1 LPGFS
6 ATCAILAVCIL
17 SYATL
22 PVWLLL
28 EAKRRKG
35 KTGHALPLQ
44 AMEDMENSQVSAAM
58 LSRVHEINAM
68 EEERARGL
76 EDKKIDAEHLDS
88 LE

>member
-1 LPGFS
+1 
-6 ATCAILAVCIL
+6 
-17 SYATL
+17 
-22 PVWLLL
+22 
-28 EAKRRKG
+28 
-35 KTGHALPLQ
+35 
-44 AMEDMENSQVSAAM
+44 MEDMENSQVSAAM